1 MADELDKEYRAWELL
16 RWSTPAPIA
25 PFDERLADAGFYTK
39 AQRQRSDAA
48 LTAAQTHNTHNGLD
62 TVAVVELKRDSPR
75 TELEAFR
82 ELMRLGVLSEETFY
96 SPDKAAGRPR
106 KLPGSEQT
114 KPTEETYLDR
124 YKRHKRE
131 TEQAARTSRSG
142 NGKSHGSTQA
152 TRFSGLRPARGGSDA
167 SNAESSRMDRTREG
181 RQGHRPGGFAS

>member
-1 MADELDKEYRAWELL
+1 MADELDREYRAWELL
-16 RWSTPAPIA
+16 RWSTPVPIA
-25 PFDERLADAGFYTK
+25 PFDETLADAGFYTS
-39 AQRQRSDAA
+39 AQQVRSDAA
-48 LTAAQTHNTHNGLD
+48 LD
-62 TVAVVELKRDSPR
+62 SIAVIELKRDNPR

-96 SPDKAAGRPR
+96 SPDKAAGCPR

-142 NGKSHGSTQA
+142 NGESHGSAQA

-167 SNAESSRMDRTREG
+167 SNAESSRMGGTGKG
-181 RQGHRPGGFAS
+181 RQRRRPGGFAS